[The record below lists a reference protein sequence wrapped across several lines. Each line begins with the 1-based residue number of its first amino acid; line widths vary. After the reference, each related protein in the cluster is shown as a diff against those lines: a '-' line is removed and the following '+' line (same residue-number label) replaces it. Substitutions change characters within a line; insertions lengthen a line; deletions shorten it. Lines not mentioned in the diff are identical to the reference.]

1 LFEQAFDVFWRNPK
15 LLEKMVA
22 AMLPRVYSR
31 TPDAEQPE
39 LPSRLA
45 QAMLP
50 PKRPESRPDDE
61 DEVEL
66 DAAFTFSPREV
77 LQAKDFATMTAD
89 ELAQVKVMLA
99 RLKLPLPQR
108 PVRRTHA
115 AARGHR
121 IDLRATLRGM
131 TGAAGAVAPLA
142 FRARIHRTPPLV
154 VLCDISGSM
163 DRYARM
169 LLHFLHAITNDRHR
183 VHTLVFGTRLTNITR
198 HLKHRDVDVALERV
212 SESVQDWAGGTRIG
226 ASLEEF
232 NRRWSRRLLGQNAVV
247 LLISDGL
254 DAECGGLEFEVER
267 LAKSCARLVWLNPL
281 LRYAGF
287 EARRPAFGRCC
298 RTSMTSCP
306 CIISPADSAGCA
318 VAARTA
324 RPRGRARLREGTT
337 MEMTKTLVV
346 PASVHAV
353 WHALNDPAAL
363 KSCIPGCE
371 SLEKTDDDMWRAR
384 LTTRVGPVSAKVH
397 GTVRMTDSTPP
408 TAYTLKFEG
417 QGGAAGFANGEARV
431 TLVAVGEDQTKLT
444 YTAKAQVGGKLA
456 QIGSRLIDGAAA
468 KLAGDFFERFNARFA
483 PAATPAET
491 PAALPGKTPVA
502 APAKSRRR
510 RGAQRPRRLWRH
522 RERALSRAPSG

>member
-1 LFEQAFDVFWRNPK
+1 VNPPVSRNGATMLPRGFLADNVLHFVRVLRAAGMPVGPAKVIDAIAAIEAVGVANKTDFREALAAVLVSRHEQIALFEQAFDVFWRNPK

-99 RLKLPLPQR
+99 RLKLPLPEL
-108 PVRRTHA
+108 PVRRTRA

-121 IDLRATLRGM
+121 IDLRATLRRM
-131 TGAAGAVAPLA
+131 TGAAGAVATLA
-142 FRARIHRTPPLV
+142 FRARIRRTPPLV

-212 SESVQDWAGGTRIG
+212 TDSVQDWAGGTRIG
-226 ASLEEF
+226 ASLGEF

-254 DAECGGLEFEVER
+254 DAECGEGLEFEVER

-287 EARRPAFGRCC
+287 EARPAGIRAMLPHVDDFLPAHNLASLTALAAVLSRPEPRD
-298 RTSMTSCP
+298 R
-306 CIISPADSAGCA
+306 AG
-318 VAARTA
+318 
-324 RPRGRARLREGTT
+324 ARL
-337 MEMTKTLVV
+337 
-346 PASVHAV
+346 
-353 WHALNDPAAL
+353 AA
-363 KSCIPGCE
+363 
-371 SLEKTDDDMWRAR
+371 
-384 LTTRVGPVSAKVH
+384 
-397 GTVRMTDSTPP
+397 
-408 TAYTLKFEG
+408 
-417 QGGAAGFANGEARV
+417 
-431 TLVAVGEDQTKLT
+431 
-444 YTAKAQVGGKLA
+444 
-456 QIGSRLIDGAAA
+456 
-468 KLAGDFFERFNARFA
+468 
-483 PAATPAET
+483 
-491 PAALPGKTPVA
+491 
-502 APAKSRRR
+502 
-510 RGAQRPRRLWRH
+510 
-522 RERALSRAPSG
+522 